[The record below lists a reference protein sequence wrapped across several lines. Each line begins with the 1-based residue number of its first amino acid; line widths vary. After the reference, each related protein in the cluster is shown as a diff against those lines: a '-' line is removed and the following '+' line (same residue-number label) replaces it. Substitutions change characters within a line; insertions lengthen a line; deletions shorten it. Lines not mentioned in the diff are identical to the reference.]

1 MKYSKLEISI
11 PQIVT
16 ARDYHEFSEY
26 EDFLNEL
33 GLNNIRITEVGLADL
48 KYIGVLHQ
56 EGDMHQEFFQM
67 MKKEFRELSD
77 SDEPFNAD
85 EILNKYYG
93 KDGK

>member
-1 MKYSKLEISI
+1 MKFSKLEISI

-16 ARDYHEFSEY
+16 ARDYHDFSEY

-33 GLNNIRITEVGLADL
+33 GLNNIRITEVGLAEL
-48 KYIGVLHQ
+48 KYIGVLHH
-56 EGDMHQEFFQM
+56 EGDTHTESFQM

-77 SDEPFNAD
+77 SDDPFDAD
-85 EILNKYYG
+85 EILNKYYN